1 MFLLQK
7 INSRL
12 MGLFD
17 FIFKDKNV
25 NIANDKEAFYAIIYA
40 CAAVDGDIADE
51 ELDQMRKMVSSKEI
65 FKGADL
71 NALNS
76 KVVQLY
82 KDAGSSSGTLVMQA
96 IPKLS
101 NSQREICYIT
111 AYELFLADGN
121 VQGSE
126 RKLLEDLQEALGI
139 SDSRAEQLSS
149 TIK

>member
-1 MFLLQK
+1 
-7 INSRL
+7 

-40 CAAVDGDIADE
+40 CAAVDGEIAEE
-51 ELDQMRKMVSSKEI
+51 ELEQMRKMVADKEM
-65 FKGADL
+65 FKGTDL
-71 NALNS
+71 KALNE
-76 KVVQLY
+76 KVIQLY
-82 KDAGSSSGTLVMQA
+82 KEAGSSSGTLVIKA
-96 IPKLS
+96 IPKLNS
-101 NSQREICYIT
+101 SQRELCYVT
-111 AYELFLADGN
+111 AYQLFLADGS

-139 SDSRAEQLSS
+139 SDKRAEELSA